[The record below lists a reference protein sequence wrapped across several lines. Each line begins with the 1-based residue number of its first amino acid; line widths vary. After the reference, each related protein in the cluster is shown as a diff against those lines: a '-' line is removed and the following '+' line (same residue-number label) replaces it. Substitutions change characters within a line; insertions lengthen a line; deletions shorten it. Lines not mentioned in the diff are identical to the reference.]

1 LNFIETGKNTFAFTI
16 PTQWVYKLSNGSSI
30 TTYLE
35 TQQKTEKQLDPDDFT
50 LSDEMRYTNYY
61 ISISYSLLG
70 KWIVTG
76 YYDLE
81 VKDDETKRWIGSELS
96 YKISSE
102 TQVSLFYGSQKGGLV
117 CANGI
122 CAEQPGFEDGVKIT
136 FRSLF

>member
-1 LNFIETGKNTFAFTI
+1 
-16 PTQWVYKLSNGSSI
+16 
-30 TTYLE
+30 
-35 TQQKTEKQLDPDDFT
+35 
-50 LSDEMRYTNYY
+50 M
-61 ISISYSLLG
+61 G

-96 YKISSE
+96 YYISSQ
-102 TQVSLFYGSQKGGLV
+102 TQISLFYGSQKGGLI